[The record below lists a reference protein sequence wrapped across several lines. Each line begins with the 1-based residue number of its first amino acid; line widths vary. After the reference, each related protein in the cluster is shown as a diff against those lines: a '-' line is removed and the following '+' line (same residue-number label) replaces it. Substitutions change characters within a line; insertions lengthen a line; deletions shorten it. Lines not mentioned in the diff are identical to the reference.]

1 MSSTMATAESIP
13 SGYVRRYTFHERVC
27 HWVTAIAYSY
37 CLLTGLAL
45 HLFWIARV
53 LGGGPTSRFWHPII
67 GVAFFAATLW
77 MHGIWRQDMS
87 VSSVDRAWLN
97 SVKYY
102 ATNRDELV
110 PAQERFN
117 AGQKLFYWVMFA
129 SAVVL
134 LLSGLVMWFPEYI
147 PFRLNWIH
155 GTAVVNHESAALVS
169 IGAFIIHI
177 YMGVFLLFGY
187 VPAVWPRST
196 TGFGT
201 TRLLARGPATV
212 DAIRYREGWCGF
224 FWVLY

>member
-1 MSSTMATAESIP
+1 MSSTVATPEYIP
-13 SGYVRRYTFHERVC
+13 AGYVRRYTFHERVC
-27 HWVTAIAYSY
+27 HWVTAAAYTY

-45 HLFWIARV
+45 YTPHLFWIARV

-67 GVAFFAATLW
+67 GVAFFAAALW

-87 VSSVDRAWLN
+87 LSSVDRAWLN

-134 LLSGLVMWFPEYI
+134 LLSGLVIWFPEYI
-147 PFRLNWIH
+147 PFWLNWIR
-155 GTAVVNHESAALVS
+155 GTAVVIHESAALVS

-177 YMGVFLLFGY
+177 YMGVFLVPDGFRGMLFGY
-187 VPAVWPRST
+187 VPAAWAKIHHRLWYDEVVGPRS
-196 TGFGT
+196 GN
-201 TRLLARGPATV
+201 R
-212 DAIRYREGWCGF
+212 
-224 FWVLY
+224 